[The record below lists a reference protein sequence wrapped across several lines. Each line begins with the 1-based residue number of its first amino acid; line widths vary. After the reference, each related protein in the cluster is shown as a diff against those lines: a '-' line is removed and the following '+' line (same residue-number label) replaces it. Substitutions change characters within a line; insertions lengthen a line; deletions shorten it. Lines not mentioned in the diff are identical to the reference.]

1 MGLFFVLVALGA
13 FFAAAF
19 IQAQTTDIAPVVTTI
34 FFFRLVWSG
43 ADGNIYGCET
53 AFHSI
58 FKITSSGVKT
68 DFAGPHGT
76 SGSATEED
84 SALVALFN
92 SPRAVWVDEFLY
104 VTDSANNRIRR
115 ISWTTSLVTT
125 IVGGGAASIPF
136 SGTVKGTSV
145 ALTLPNAIAG
155 SSNGNVYFA
164 DFDHVYMLTTS
175 TGLVGLGWLD
185 FLQEE
190 EIALERSL
198 TEPMLPCR
206 TSKD

>member
-34 FFFRLVWSG
+34 YSGSFAPSGIWSG

-76 SGSATEED
+76 SGSATEGD

-92 SPRAVWVDEFLY
+92 CPRAVWVDEFLY
-104 VTDSANNRIRR
+104 VTDSANIIAFAEFPGPLPLLRPL
-115 ISWTTSLVTT
+115 WEEEPLPFPSLVPLKVHRLHSLFRMQLPDHRTEMC
-125 IVGGGAASIPF
+125 ILLISIMF
-136 SGTVKGTSV
+136 
-145 ALTLPNAIAG
+145 I
-155 SSNGNVYFA
+155 
-164 DFDHVYMLTTS
+164 
-175 TGLVGLGWLD
+175 
-185 FLQEE
+185 
-190 EIALERSL
+190 
-198 TEPMLPCR
+198 C
-206 TSKD
+206 